1 MGFTHNKFHGFRVVG
16 VGNAS
21 FDDASRGR
29 KLAVLSLQDIVTI
42 TLLFT
47 YFKKVNNDYEGL
59 L

>member
-29 KLAVLSLQDIVTI
+29 KLAMLSLQDIDRNDHTFVY
-42 TLLFT
+42 LLQ
-47 YFKKVNNDYEGL
+47 KSE
-59 L
+59 